1 MANLLINLPEEMG
14 GLGFPSPGNHAGR
27 VAGGGQV
34 VQALDGR
41 SRGSRF
47 WAHKAKGVV
56 FVIRV
61 HSALP
66 QKSRGRVTFV
76 SFGGGI
82 ELSALGRLMPLGGV
96 PVVLGAC

>member
-56 FVIRV
+56 FGHNKWRQLYTVQPSI
-61 HSALP
+61 SL
-66 QKSRGRVTFV
+66 GM
-76 SFGGGI
+76 GGAHC
-82 ELSALGRLMPLGGV
+82 LSCMAY
-96 PVVLGAC
+96 AQ